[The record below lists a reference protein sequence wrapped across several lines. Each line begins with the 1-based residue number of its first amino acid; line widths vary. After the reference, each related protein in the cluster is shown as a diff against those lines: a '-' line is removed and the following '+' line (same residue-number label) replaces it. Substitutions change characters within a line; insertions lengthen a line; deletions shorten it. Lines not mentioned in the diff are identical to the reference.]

1 MPWQHTA
8 SHLINVRDPLTGLR
22 TNPFCLVTI
31 QRQAGKT
38 TLVLAEVLDR
48 CLFGGP
54 RRRVWYTAQ
63 NGQYA
68 RDIWA
73 ELVDELDGATSPL
86 HGRLRIRRQS
96 GAECATFPNGST
108 FRPFP
113 PTRDALHS
121 KQSDLVIVDEAWRH
135 NADRGAELM
144 QGIGP
149 TQATRPGAQVLIT
162 STAGAIDTSTFL
174 KPLVDRGRA
183 GDPALAYLEWS
194 IPDGVDPFDLDTVVA
209 YHPAVGYTID
219 RTFIERE
226 RGILDDMPGEFARA
240 YGNRWTQTLERVID
254 AGEWGR
260 AATADTMAAGRP
272 AIAADIALDRTRAAI
287 LACHRGLIEVIDSRP
302 GTDWVAGEI
311 RKIIAAQDPA
321 AVVVDRVGPSATLA
335 DDLTDPQP
343 DPVTGE
349 RPDPVE
355 LFPLTAAI
363 YAAACARFEDDL
375 TNRRIRY
382 RLHPAL
388 DAAVD
393 GAAKR
398 PYGEGWAWGRRNA
411 AVPIPELVAA
421 TLASW
426 ADQHRP
432 ADPVRPV
439 ADAG

>member
-1 MPWQHTA
+1 
-8 SHLINVRDPLTGLR
+8 
-22 TNPFCLVTI
+22 
-31 QRQAGKT
+31 
-38 TLVLAEVLDR
+38 
-48 CLFGGP
+48 
-54 RRRVWYTAQ
+54 
-63 NGQYA
+63 
-68 RDIWA
+68 
-73 ELVDELDGATSPL
+73 
-86 HGRLRIRRQS
+86 
-96 GAECATFPNGST
+96 
-108 FRPFP
+108 
-113 PTRDALHS
+113 LHS

-162 STAGAIDTSTFL
+162 STAGAVDTSTFL

-183 GDPALAYLEWS
+183 GDPALAYLEYS
-194 IPDGVDPFDLDTVVA
+194 IPDDVDPFDLDQIVA
-209 YHPAVGYTID
+209 RHPAVGWTID
-219 RTFIERE
+219 RAFIARE
-226 RGILDDMPGEFARA
+226 SGILVDMPGEFARA

-254 AGEWGR
+254 PGAWAR

-272 AIAADIALDRTRAAI
+272 AIAADIALDRSRAAI
-287 LACHRGLIEVIDSRP
+287 LACHRGVIEVVASRP
-302 GTDWVAGEI
+302 GTDWVAAELLAV
-311 RKIIAAQDPA
+311 IAAQSPA

-335 DDLTDPQP
+335 DDLTAAGVD
-343 DPVTGE
+343 
-349 RPDPVE
+349 
-355 LFPLTAAI
+355 LFPLTAAV

-411 AVPIPELVAA
+411 AAPIPELVAA

>member
-1 MPWQHTA
+1 MPWQATA
-8 SHLINVRDPLTGLR
+8 SRLINLRDPATGLR
-22 TNPFCLVTI
+22 AHPFVVITI

-38 TLVLAEVLDR
+38 SLVLAEVLDR

-68 RDIWA
+68 RDAWA
-73 ELVDELDGATSPL
+73 EVVDELSGPGSPL
-86 HGRLRIRRQS
+86 AGRLRVRRQS
-96 GAECATFPNGST
+96 GGEVALFPNGST

-135 NADRGAELM
+135 NAARGAELL

-149 TQATRPGAQVLIT
+149 TQATRPGAQVIVV
-162 STAGAIDTSTFL
+162 STAGAYDTSTFL
-174 KPLVDRGRA
+174 KPLVDRGRG
-183 GDPALAYLEWS
+183 GDPAIAYLEWS
-194 IPDGVDPFDLDTVVA
+194 IPDGIDPFDLDAVVK
-209 YHPAVGYTID
+209 YHPAIGWTIG
-219 RTFIERE
+219 REFIERE

-254 AGEWGR
+254 AAAWSK
-260 AATADTMAAGRP
+260 AATVQTMAPGRP
-272 AIAADIALDRTRAAI
+272 AIAADIALDRSRSAI
-287 LACHRGLIEVIDSRP
+287 LACHRGILEVVASRP
-302 GTDWVAGEI
+302 GTDW
-311 RKIIAAQDPA
+311 IAAEMRAIVAAQSPA

-335 DDLTDPQP
+335 DDLEAAG
-343 DPVTGE
+343 VA
-349 RPDPVE
+349 
-355 LFPLTAAI
+355 LFPLTSAL

-375 TNRRIRY
+375 TNGRIRY

-411 AVPIPELVAA
+411 AAPIPELVAA